1 MKKKFIGKNSK
12 IRNFLREK
20 LKFARKKPRNY
31 RRFWELWKLHLNLKR
46 DIELWRSG
54 ENATKN
60 TKKWQNAKFWTENPQ
75 KRTKRTTSKRTKRKK
90 TKNFFSQFI
99 VDIPFR
105 FSRYGNGVK
114 GENKN
119 YLKFFVKTLYKK
131 KIVWYYV
138 DEKAYRLP

>member
-1 MKKKFIGKNSK
+1 MNYDKAVKMRPKTPKSDKTQSFELK
-12 IRNFLREK
+12 IHK
-20 LKFARKKPRNY
+20 
-31 RRFWELWKLHLNLKR
+31 
-46 DIELWRSG
+46 
-54 ENATKN
+54 TKQIKQQAN
-60 TKKWQNAKFWTENPQ
+60 E
-75 KRTKRTTSKRTKRKK
+75 K

-119 YLKFFVKTLYKK
+119 YLKFFAKTLYKK